1 MTKTCLLCAYWAHE
15 GEIKGVLRHGGKC
28 KLNDKNAH
36 MNDKCLVWKIC
47 SPNQLEQRKEAGLV
61 QEVEE

>member
-28 KLNDKNAH
+28 LMTDKDSG
-36 MNDKCLVWKIC
+36 MNESCWAWKIC
-47 SPNQLEQRKEAGLV
+47 SPNQLDKRKEAGLIG
-61 QEVEE
+61 EE